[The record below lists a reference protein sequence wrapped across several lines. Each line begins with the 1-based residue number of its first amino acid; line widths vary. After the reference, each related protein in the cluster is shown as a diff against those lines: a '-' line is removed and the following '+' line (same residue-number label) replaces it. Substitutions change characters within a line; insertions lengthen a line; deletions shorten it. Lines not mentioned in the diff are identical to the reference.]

1 MFYNSLLGYMPMNEE
16 EKDIIS
22 ADQEPRVYELG
33 FLLVPALDSAGVS
46 GETASF
52 RDLIIEKQGIIIS
65 EGEAKER
72 PLAYQMSKMIDN
84 KKEKFNRAYFGWIK
98 FETTPYMALE
108 IKSALD
114 IKKNVLRFLIIKTTR
129 EEEFVERRAPKKK
142 LSSKMGETKG
152 KKEETAKPVSQAELD
167 KTIDELVISE

>member
-1 MFYNSLLGYMPMNEE
+1 MNEE
-16 EKDIIS
+16 EKDIMTPE
-22 ADQEPRVYELG
+22 QEPRIYELG
-33 FLLVPALDSAGVS
+33 FLLVPALDQASVS
-46 GETASF
+46 GETAAL

-72 PLAYQMSKMIDN
+72 PLAYQMSKMINN

-98 FETTPYMALE
+98 FETTPHMALE

-114 IKKNVLRFLIIKTTR
+114 IKKNILRFLVIKTTR
-129 EEEFVERRAPKKK
+129 EEAAIERRMAPKKK
-142 LSSKMGETKG
+142 SPSKIEAKG
-152 KKEETAKPVSQAELD
+152 KKEEAAKPISQAELD

>member
-33 FLLVPALDSAGVS
+33 FLLVPALESAGVS

-65 EGEAKER
+65 EGEKKCFEIFN
-72 PLAYQMSKMIDN
+72 YQNDS
-84 KKEKFNRAYFGWIK
+84 
-98 FETTPYMALE
+98 
-108 IKSALD
+108 
-114 IKKNVLRFLIIKTTR
+114 
-129 EEEFVERRAPKKK
+129 RR
-142 LSSKMGETKG
+142 S
-152 KKEETAKPVSQAELD
+152 
-167 KTIDELVISE
+167 IC

>member
-1 MFYNSLLGYMPMNEE
+1 MNEE
-16 EKDIIS
+16 EKDIIPVE
-22 ADQEPRVYELG
+22 QEPRIYELG
-33 FLLVPALDSAGVS
+33 FLFVPALDAASVS
-46 GETASF
+46 GETASL

-98 FETTPYMALE
+98 FETTPHMALE
-108 IKSALD
+108 IKGALD

-129 EEEFVERRAPKKK
+129 EEAFVERRTPKKK
-142 LSSKMGETKG
+142 VSPKTGEAKG
-152 KKEETAKPVSQAELD
+152 RKEEAAKPVSQAELD